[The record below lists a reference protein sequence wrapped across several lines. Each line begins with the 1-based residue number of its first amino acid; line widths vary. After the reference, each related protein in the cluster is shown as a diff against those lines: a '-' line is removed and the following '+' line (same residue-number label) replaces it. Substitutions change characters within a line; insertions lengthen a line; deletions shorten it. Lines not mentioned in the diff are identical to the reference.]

1 MAKLNVITNG
11 NGLETIEDR
20 MYLSK
25 VKIGEQVYYLKDE
38 EVRKIVAGLKE
49 GAFVDVF
56 DGNINTDQDENNKCQ
71 LVKKGRYLIQMK
83 EDPERNKDEVIGG
96 RRRSRIKSGDCSVI
110 RRRDG
115 CAGILHERRRGI
127 V

>member
-1 MAKLNVITNG
+1 MVWWNTGGDISAKRAKS
-11 NGLETIEDR
+11 IEFQ
-20 MYLSK
+20 
-25 VKIGEQVYYLKDE
+25 QVALY
-38 EVRKIVAGLKE
+38 
-49 GAFVDVF
+49 
-56 DGNINTDQDENNKCQ
+56 NKCQ

-115 CAGILHERRRGI
+115 CAEYGADLIPGERAILRE
-127 V
+127 